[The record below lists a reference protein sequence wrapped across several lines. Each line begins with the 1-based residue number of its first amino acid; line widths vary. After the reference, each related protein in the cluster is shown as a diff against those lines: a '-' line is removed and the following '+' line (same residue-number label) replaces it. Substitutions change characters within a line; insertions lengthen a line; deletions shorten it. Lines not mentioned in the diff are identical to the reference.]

1 MKKAC
6 HPRSS
11 GTRTN
16 PWTIPVV
23 GVVSLACTAAIAA
36 PLVTARF
43 ADAVASGT
51 SQATSAPAA
60 SAAPEPAGLKD
71 AKASDCFAC
80 HAIDHKVVGPA
91 YEEAARRYAGK
102 GDAVVDKLAEK
113 VIKGGSGNW
122 GDIAMTPHPDLGQ
135 QKARTIVE
143 WILSLK
149 PAAGA
154 SAVAKSSAQA
164 SGKTFTYKTADGKTV
179 KLDFPVFVAGH
190 KPEIVTKDVFTGY
203 EQFNAYCNRCHGDD
217 AVGGAYAAP
226 DLRHSLEGGM
236 TYQQFLQTAM
246 AGRESKG
253 MPSWAGFFT
262 PEQIRDIYEYVKG
275 RQVDLVPTGRPP
287 SAQD

>member
-1 MKKAC
+1 MNK
-6 HPRSS
+6 
-11 GTRTN
+11 
-16 PWTIPVV
+16 WTVMAGCAASMV
-23 GVVSLACTAAIAA
+23 CTMAVAASLMT
-36 PLVTARF
+36 
-43 ADAVASGT
+43 ASGT
-51 SQATSAPAA
+51 DAAPSSAPLSSVAA
-60 SAAPEPAGLKD
+60 EPAGLAD

-91 YEEAARRYAGK
+91 YDEVAKRYAGK
-102 GDAVVDKLAEK
+102 GSAVVDKLAEK
-113 VIKGGSGNW
+113 IIKGGSGNW
-122 GDIAMTPHPDLGQ
+122 GNIAMTPHPDLGQ

-154 SAVAKSSAQA
+154 SAVAKSSAQV
-164 SGKTFTYKTADGKTV
+164 SGKTYTYKTPDGKTV
-179 KLDFPVFVAGH
+179 TLDFPVFVPGH
-190 KPEIVTKDVFTGY
+190 KPDIVTKDVFTGY
-203 EQFNAYCNRCHGDD
+203 EQFNGYCNRCHGDD

-226 DLRHSLEGGM
+226 DLRHSLAGGM

-275 RQVDLVPTGRPP
+275 RQVDLIPTGRPP

>member
-1 MKKAC
+1 M
-6 HPRSS
+6 RN
-11 GTRTN
+11 N
-16 PWTIPVV
+16 PWMISAVCAISMT
-23 GVVSLACTAAIAA
+23 CTAAVAASLMAATSKDAA
-36 PLVTARF
+36 PPS
-43 ADAVASGT
+43 AST
-51 SQATSAPAA
+51 TAA
-60 SAAPEPAGLKD
+60 SEPAGLKD

-91 YEEAARRYAGK
+91 YDEVARRYAGK
-102 GDAVVDKLAEK
+102 GDAAVDKLAEK
-113 VIKGGSGNW
+113 IIKGGSGNW
-122 GDIAMTPHPDLGQ
+122 GSIAMTPHPDLGQ

-149 PAAGA
+149 PAAGG
-154 SAVAKSSAQA
+154 SAVAKSPGEV
-164 SGKTFTYKTADGKTV
+164 SGKTYTYKTAGGKTV
-179 KLDFPVFVAGH
+179 KLDFPVFVPGH
-190 KPEIVTKDVFTGY
+190 KPEIVTQDVFTGY

-262 PEQIRDIYEYVKG
+262 PEQIHDIYEYVKG
-275 RQVDLVPTGRPP
+275 RQLDLISTGRPP

>member
-1 MKKAC
+1 M
-6 HPRSS
+6 RN
-11 GTRTN
+11 N
-16 PWTIPVV
+16 PWTILVV

-36 PLVTARF
+36 PLVTARS
-43 ADAVASGT
+43 ADAIASGT
-51 SQATSAPAA
+51 PQATSAPAA
-60 SAAPEPAGLKD
+60 STAPESSGLKD

-91 YEEAARRYAGK
+91 YDEVARRYAGK
-102 GDAVVDKLAEK
+102 GNAVVDKLAEK

-122 GDIAMTPHPDLGQ
+122 GSVAMTPHPDLGQ

-164 SGKTFTYKTADGKTV
+164 SGKTFTYKTGDGKTV
-179 KLDFPVFVAGH
+179 KLDFPVFVTGH

-203 EQFNAYCNRCHGDD
+203 EQFNGYCNRCHGDD

-226 DLRHSLEGGM
+226 DLRHSLAGGM

-275 RQVDLVPTGRPP
+275 RQVDLIPTGRPP

>member
-1 MKKAC
+1 M
-6 HPRSS
+6 RN
-11 GTRTN
+11 N
-16 PWTIPVV
+16 PWTILTACI
-23 GVVSLACTAAIAA
+23 VSMTCTAAVAASLMAATSTDAA
-36 PLVTARF
+36 PP
-43 ADAVASGT
+43 S
-51 SQATSAPAA
+51 A
-60 SAAPEPAGLKD
+60 SAAAEPAGLKD

-91 YEEAARRYAGK
+91 YDEVATRYAGK
-102 GDAVVDKLAEK
+102 GKAEVDKLAEK
-113 VIKGGSGNW
+113 IIKGGSGNW
-122 GDIAMTPHPDLGQ
+122 GNIAMTPHPDLGQ

-154 SAVAKSSAQA
+154 SAVAKSSIGV
-164 SGKTFTYKTADGKTV
+164 SGKTFTYKTEDGKTV
-179 KLDFPVFVAGH
+179 KLDFPLFVAGH
-190 KPEIVTKDVFTGY
+190 KPEIVTQDVFTGY

-275 RQVDLVPTGRPP
+275 RQVGLIPTGRPP

>member
-1 MKKAC
+1 MNKVR
-6 HPRSS
+6 HQTHGNSRVRS
-11 GTRTN
+11 N
-16 PWTIPVV
+16 PWVILAA

-36 PLVTARF
+36 PLV
-43 ADAVASGT
+43 AVR
-51 SQATSAPAA
+51 SAGAGAQAA
-60 SAAPEPAGLKD
+60 SAPVASAAAEPAGLKD
-71 AKASDCFAC
+71 AEASDCFAC

-91 YEEAARRYAGK
+91 YDEVAKRYAGK
-102 GDAVVDKLAEK
+102 GNAVVDKLTEK

-149 PAAGA
+149 PTADT
-154 SAVAKSSAQA
+154 SAVAKSSGEA
-164 SGKTFTYKTADGKTV
+164 SGKTYSYKTEDGKTV
-179 KLDFPVFVAGH
+179 KLDFPVFVPGH

-203 EQFNAYCNRCHGDD
+203 EQFNGYCNRCHGDD

-226 DLRHSLEGGM
+226 DLRHSLAGGM

-275 RQVDLVPTGRPP
+275 RQVDLIPTGRPP

>member
-1 MKKAC
+1 MKKARQ
-6 HPRSS
+6 PRSS

-51 SQATSAPAA
+51 QATSVPAA

-91 YEEAARRYAGK
+91 YDEVARRYAGK
-102 GDAVVDKLAEK
+102 GNAVVDKLAEK

-122 GDIAMTPHPDLGQ
+122 GSIAMTPHPDLGQ

-154 SAVAKSSAQA
+154 SAVAKSSAQ
-164 SGKTFTYKTADGKTV
+164 SPGKTFTYKTADGKTV

-275 RQVDLVPTGRPP
+275 RQVDLVPIGRPP

>member
-1 MKKAC
+1 MKKAR

-91 YEEAARRYAGK
+91 YEEVARRYAGK

-122 GDIAMTPHPDLGQ
+122 GSIAMTPHPDLGQ

-275 RQVDLVPTGRPP
+275 RQVDLIPTGRPP

>member
-1 MKKAC
+1 M
-6 HPRSS
+6 RN
-11 GTRTN
+11 N
-16 PWTIPVV
+16 PWVV
-23 GVVSLACTAAIAA
+23 LAVCAISATCTAAAAASLMAATGKDAA
-36 PLVTARF
+36 PSS
-43 ADAVASGT
+43 ASST
-51 SQATSAPAA
+51 
-60 SAAPEPAGLKD
+60 AAPEPAGLKD

-91 YEEAARRYAGK
+91 YDEVAKRYAGK
-102 GDAVVDKLAEK
+102 GQAAIDTLAEK

-122 GDIAMTPHPDLGQ
+122 GSIAMTPHPELGQ

-149 PAAGA
+149 PAAGT
-154 SAVAKSSAQA
+154 SAVAKSPAGS
-164 SGKTFTYKTADGKTV
+164 SGKTYSYKTEDGNTV
-179 KLDFPVFVAGH
+179 KLDFPVFVPGH
-190 KPEIVTKDVFTGY
+190 KPDIVTNDVFTGY
-203 EQFNAYCNRCHGDD
+203 EQFNGYCNRCHGDD

-226 DLRHSLEGGM
+226 DLRHSLAGGM

-275 RQVDLVPTGRPP
+275 RQLGLVPQGRPP

>member
-1 MKKAC
+1 MMN
-6 HPRSS
+6 
-11 GTRTN
+11 N
-16 PWTIPVV
+16 PWAILVASV
-23 GVVSLACTAAIAA
+23 ASLACTAAIAA
-36 PLVTARF
+36 PLVGARS
-43 ADAVASGT
+43 ASVATDA
-51 SQATSAPAA
+51 QATSAPAA
-60 SAAPEPAGLKD
+60 SATSEPAGLKD

-91 YEEAARRYAGK
+91 YDEVAKRYAGK
-102 GDAVVDKLAEK
+102 GSTVVDKLAEK
-113 VIKGGSGNW
+113 IIRGGSGNW
-122 GDIAMTPHPDLGQ
+122 GSIAMTPHPDLGQ

-154 SAVAKSSAQA
+154 SAVAKSSSEATA
-164 SGKTFTYKTADGKTV
+164 KTYTYKKEDGKTV

-226 DLRHSLEGGM
+226 DLRHSLTGGM
-236 TYQQFLQTAM
+236 SYQEFLQTAM

-275 RQVDLVPTGRPP
+275 RQVDLIPTGRPP